1 MQAGV
6 EAFHNKGD
14 GWMHEVPSAPVYRP
28 SPEEFKDPVAYIRSI
43 QGEASKSGVCKVV
56 PPVHACVSAPQVLR
70 KRGRPAG
77 GDSKKGVTP
86 FEFSTRAQS
95 LKARRGEAVGRVK
108 FHTAGEFEL
117 AEYEEHAHNFQA
129 RLYGCS
135 ARLAEKFVEAEFW
148 RWHQDAKGLTLQY
161 GDNVEGSAFSNYP
174 ADELGRSLWNLSRL
188 PKLRGSL
195 LSHVLE
201 ALPGVNEPMLYVGM
215 LFSQFCW
222 HVEDQYLYSTSFLHA
237 GAPKTWY
244 GVPASDAAK
253 VEAAVEAHIFG
264 KPAAGTEGP
273 VESSRAVR
281 SLIGKTTMVSPKV
294 LLEAGV
300 KVVKVVHNPGEY
312 VVTFPRAYHGGFNHG
327 FNIAEAVNF
336 ALDSWLPFGFAA
348 ERRYRSLQTP
358 CALSAEEIL
367 VSEARALA
375 ARLPEPGSEQEPR
388 EAERAAHW
396 PADGR
401 ALAAAVDTVKLL
413 AEVQARV
420 AADAEWAV
428 EQGWAM
434 CRLPDTSRVCCAA
447 CHCLPHFMCAALDA
461 PTGGWFC
468 MTCARSKASAAHT
481 LPDGQRLG
489 WLCYHRGLEE
499 LQHLSA
505 GLAKV
510 LGGESG
516 VTSHDVL
523 NGVESAVADCRDCR
537 PAPPEALPSP
547 SGENLLQRRSVRFTR
562 SRAEGLVDVEC
573 TPALVTA
580 LKKPKDE
587 KMLKVLSQQ
596 KAGMPTKLKSPSK
609 PKSPTKKRVR
619 SRGDPRSGGCSK
631 CRYSLQ
637 GCLRCRERALSSA
650 VAVTPLQKRLKKA
663 RTEQQLN
670 GQPLS
675 PAPKSSPLHER
686 APAATRA

>member
-1 MQAGV
+1 M
-6 EAFHNKGD
+6 EAFHNNGD
-14 GWMHEVPSAPVYRP
+14 GWMHEVPWAPVYRP

-43 QGEASKSGVCKVV
+43 QGEASRSGVCKVI

-77 GDSKKGVTP
+77 ADSKKGTTP

-95 LKARRGEAVGRVK
+95 LKARRGEAAGRVK
-108 FHTAGEFEL
+108 FHPAGDFEL
-117 AEYEEHAHNFQA
+117 AEYEKQAHNFQA

-135 ARLAEKFVEAEFW
+135 ARLAENFVEAEFW

-174 ADELGRSLWNLSRL
+174 ADQLGRSLWNLSRL

-222 HVEDQYLYSTSFLHA
+222 HVEDHYLFSISFLHA

-244 GVPASDAAK
+244 GVPACDAAK

-273 VESSRAVR
+273 VDSSRAVR

-312 VVTFPRAYHGGFNHG
+312 VVTFPRAYHAGFNHG

-348 ERRYRSLQTP
+348 ERRYCSLLLP

-367 VSEARALA
+367 MSEARALA
-375 ARLPEPGSEQEPR
+375 ARLLEPGSEQEPG
-388 EAERAAHW
+388 EAERVACW
-396 PADGR
+396 QADGCT
-401 ALAAAVDTVKLL
+401 LAAAVDTVKLL
-413 AEVQARV
+413 AEVQARI

-447 CHCLPHFMCAALDA
+447 CHCLPHFMCAVHDA
-461 PTGGWFC
+461 PTGGWLC
-468 MTCARSKASAAHT
+468 MTCARKAFAAHT
-481 LPDGQRLG
+481 LADDQKLG
-489 WLCYHRGLEE
+489 WLCYHRGLKE
-499 LQHLSA
+499 LQHLSGRFVKA
-505 GLAKV
+505 
-510 LGGESG
+510 LGGEPG
-516 VTSHDVL
+516 VPNHDVL

-537 PAPPEALPSP
+537 VSPPEALHSP
-547 SGENLLQRRSVRFTR
+547 SEENPQQRKSVRFTR
-562 SRAEGLVDVEC
+562 SLTIDSAKVESA
-573 TPALVTA
+573 PVLATA
-580 LKKPKDE
+580 PKRPKVE
-587 KMLKVLSQQ
+587 KVLSQR
-596 KAGMPTKLKSPSK
+596 KDGTLTKLKPPSK

-619 SRGDPRSGGCSK
+619 SRGDPQNGGCPK
-631 CRYSLQ
+631 CRHSSQ

-650 VAVTPLQKRLKKA
+650 VTLKPLQKRLKKA
-663 RTEQQLN
+663 QTGQLT

-675 PAPKSSPLHER
+675 TAPKSSPLHER
-686 APAATRA
+686 ASAATRA